1 MTGETTPSDA
11 TSSARHRTSVSAR
24 GRARR
29 RALEILFEAEQ
40 RDSDP
45 LKGIQQRRDSTD
57 QTINPYT
64 VEIVHGVVAEREQ
77 IDEIL
82 STYAQGWTLER
93 MPSVDRSILRVG
105 TWELLFNDEI
115 PDGVA
120 VAEAVSVARDY
131 STDSS
136 PEFINGL
143 LGRLQQIK
151 PTLLA

>member
-11 TSSARHRTSVSAR
+11 AQTARHRTSVSAR

-64 VEIVHGVVAEREQ
+64 VELVHGVVAEREQ

-105 TWELLFNDEI
+105 AWELLFNDEI

-120 VAEAVSVARDY
+120 VAEAVSMARDY

-136 PEFINGL
+136 PEYINGL